1 MKKVFDGIRGL
12 ITLFFVSAII
22 FGALKEGYVIQVI
35 LVVVVIGYFIWLSI
49 LKDDREEKRRQDILE
64 KQRRDNFNSE
74 VAVVRRKMYSFGY
87 TNDKISM
94 VTYDLEESGEYLT
107 EYEEYGIKIIDK
119 IIDETIPYPS
129 IILQKHIAR
138 IEEEILKLPKVKDKR
153 KYLGFD

>member
-1 MKKVFDGIRGL
+1 
-12 ITLFFVSAII
+12 
-22 FGALKEGYVIQVI
+22 LKEGYVIQVI

>member
-1 MKKVFDGIRGL
+1 
-12 ITLFFVSAII
+12 
-22 FGALKEGYVIQVI
+22 
-35 LVVVVIGYFIWLSI
+35 
-49 LKDDREEKRRQDILE
+49 
-64 KQRRDNFNSE
+64 
-74 VAVVRRKMYSFGY
+74 
-87 TNDKISM
+87 M